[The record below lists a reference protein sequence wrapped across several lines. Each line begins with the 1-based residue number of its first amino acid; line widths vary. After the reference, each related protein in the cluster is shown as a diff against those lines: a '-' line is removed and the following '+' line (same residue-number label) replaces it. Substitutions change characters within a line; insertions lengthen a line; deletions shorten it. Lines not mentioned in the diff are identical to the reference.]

1 MFISIL
7 LTNNLGNLSMSID
20 DNLLGYL
27 KASMYRIKIL
37 KILQHIDFATPSDI
51 TKQLEVNFPQI
62 SRTLSELE
70 EINLIQCTTPNRSKG
85 RIYRITEK
93 GIKILNN
100 YGEI

>member
-1 MFISIL
+1 MP
-7 LTNNLGNLSMSID
+7 ID

-27 KASMYRIKIL
+27 KASIYRLKIL
-37 KILQHIDFATPSDI
+37 KFLHKIDFATPSDI

-70 EINLIQCTTPNRSKG
+70 EINLIQCTTPDRSKG

-93 GIKILNN
+93 GSNILNN
-100 YGEI
+100 YGEL